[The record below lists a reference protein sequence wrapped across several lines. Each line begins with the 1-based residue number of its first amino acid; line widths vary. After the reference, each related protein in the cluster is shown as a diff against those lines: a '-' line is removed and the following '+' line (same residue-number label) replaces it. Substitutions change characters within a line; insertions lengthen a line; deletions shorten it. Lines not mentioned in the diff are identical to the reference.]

1 LASGDE
7 VVAKTRTKHY
17 DEGQV
22 LVHVN
27 EDIEGHNITIE

>member
-7 VVAKTRTKHY
+7 VVVKTRTKHY

-27 EDIEGHNITIE
+27 EDIERHNIAIE